1 MLDATQPL
9 YLLQC
14 ILAAMIVS
22 VAVDAAAWVVWPF
35 RESLP
40 GVSAEALRKAILG
53 GFLCLLAPY
62 VVLVFYEQWKATL
75 AGPREA
81 ELATTPS
88 SSTSAS
94 DLV

>member
-1 MLDATQPL
+1 
-9 YLLQC
+9 
-14 ILAAMIVS
+14 MIAS

-53 GFLCLLAPY
+53 GFLCLLALY
-62 VVLVFYEQWKATL
+62 IVLVFYEQWKTVL
-75 AGPREA
+75 GGPREA
-81 ELATTPS
+81 ELATTSS

-94 DLV
+94 EDLV